1 MSERAFVKLTQIN
14 RNEIFNLQ
22 REVDRTTWKINQS
35 GQLFADSFSDK
46 SDESSHFAKF
56 QVETFLSDSKYWGK
70 NLKYSISYTVQ

>member
-14 RNEIFNLQ
+14 RNEIFNF
-22 REVDRTTWKINQS
+22 REKLTERLEKINQS
-35 GQLFADSFSDK
+35 CQLFADSFSDK

-70 NLKYSISYTVQ
+70 NLNT